1 MNLGWDVYTCRVDGR
16 SAVIS
21 LDLDLHDVAVSG
33 THPQRFHVRH
43 ALRSP
48 RENGLPDGSENEA
61 MYGLQDTLVEALGAD
76 VRGIYLACLTNGGY
90 REHFFQLPAH
100 ADGRAVAAKVE
111 SGPDSG
117 GYELETFAEDDPDW
131 RYYHEFLW
139 PDARSMQYL
148 MDRRVVQSLADNGDQ
163 HGVPRPVDHYVD
175 VPDEAGGETLLAQ
188 AQADGFSGVVERRN
202 GRWKVHLERPDP
214 VELEHIHGV
223 VWGLYEMAERV
234 GGEYDGW
241 GCVIA
246 K

>member
-1 MNLGWDVYTCRVDGR
+1 MGWDVYTCRVDGKP
-16 SAVIS
+16 AVIS
-21 LDLDLHDVAVSG
+21 LDLDLRDIAASR

-48 RENGLPDGSENEA
+48 RENGLPDGTENEA
-61 MYGLQDTLVEALGAD
+61 MYALQDALVAALGED
-76 VRGIYLACLTNGGY
+76 VRGIYLACLTNDGY

-111 SGPDSG
+111 SASG
-117 GYELETFAEDDPDW
+117 EYELETFAEDDPDW

-139 PDARSMQYL
+139 PDTRTMQYL

-163 HGVPRPVDHYVD
+163 HSVPRPVDHYVD
-175 VPDEAGGETLLAQ
+175 VPDEASGAALLAE
-188 AQADGFSGVVERRN
+188 ARAAGFSGEVERRS
-202 GRWKVHLERPDP
+202 GRWTVHLLRTDP

-223 VWGLYEMAERV
+223 VWGLHEMAERV
-234 GGEYDGW
+234 GGDYDGW
-241 GCVIA
+241 GCVNV